1 MIKRLKEK
9 TRGKKGDV
17 SLLWVLLGF
26 IVILTFQGHVD
37 ILNQQ
42 SIINDVQQKMDVA
55 GLNAL
60 NSTVDIQELQRNED
74 LFQKKLTNE
83 DFKEHYEH
91 DILQT
96 YRDELY
102 SSIAISGIFTNVE
115 ILSNNV
121 EFISAPDE
129 GVLGR
134 EHILL
139 DSVVRITMKGFGNF
153 KQNDGE
159 QLMFELGQEG
169 NTKVTSIRQNN
180 EGFVELY
187 LHNQTRLQ
195 YQ

>member
-9 TRGKKGDV
+9 TRDKKGDV

-37 ILNQQ
+37 VLNQQ